1 MALVDHFFRLRRHA
15 AAQRAAPRRPA
26 EGEEPCRYVAVIMD
40 GNGRWAQ
47 RRNLPVVAGHRA
59 GVKALRRII
68 ERALDHDILEL
79 TVFSFSTENWRRPAE
94 EVAALMDL
102 FVEMI
107 EKELPALH
115 EQHVRVRFLGRRTD
129 VPSKLL
135 ERIAQAESMTAANTR
150 MTFYIAFNY
159 GGRAEIADAAR
170 ALAADMAA
178 GATASASPAAPPAQD
193 AGSASSADAADAD
206 LLRRYLYDP
215 EMHDPQLLIRTSGE
229 MRISN
234 FLLWQLA
241 YTELVFTPK
250 LWPDMGAADLDEAL
264 DEFASRRR
272 RYGGR
277 G

>member
-1 MALVDHFFRLRRHA
+1 MALADHFFRLRRHA

-47 RRNLPVVAGHRA
+47 RRKLPVAAGHRA

-79 TVFSFSTENWRRPAE
+79 TVFSFSTENWRRPAD

-102 FVEMI
+102 FVEII
-107 EKELPALH
+107 EKEIPALH
-115 EQHVRVRFLGRRTD
+115 KQNVRVRFLGRRTD

-135 ERIAQAESMTAANTR
+135 ERIEQAETVTAANTR

-170 ALAADMAA
+170 ALAADLAA
-178 GATASASPAAPPAQD
+178 GVATTASPADD
-193 AGSASSADAADAD
+193 AGSVPSADTDAD
-206 LLRRYLYDP
+206 LLHPYLYAPD
-215 EMHDPQLLIRTSGE
+215 MHDPQLLIRTSGE
-229 MRISN
+229 IRISN

-241 YTELVFTPK
+241 YTELYFTPK
-250 LWPDMGAADLDEAL
+250 LWPDMGAADFDEAL
-264 DEFASRRR
+264 AEFASRRR